1 MQRFIN
7 PYHFI
12 SLSDQ
17 PERRQESEGE
27 KLTGSV
33 TYRLRTR
40 SELFIPNTS
49 SSRAFSYTPD
59 SQDDPR
65 NEHKRYDF
73 FSCEI
78 LMKREPMMT
87 NILSR

>member
-49 SSRAFSYTPD
+49 SSRAFSILRIHRMTRAM
-59 SQDDPR
+59 SI
-65 NEHKRYDF
+65 NGMI
-73 FSCEI
+73 FSPVRFW
-78 LMKREPMMT
+78 MKREPMMT